1 MVAGHLLRSFHL
13 HQIVHEA
20 RKEMATIEGVINT
33 MVTPFTKD
41 GDVDY
46 AIFEKQVLFLLAN
59 GAKTLAYPMHY
70 GESLNLRENEYKEC
84 AKIVV
89 ETANGLARKLQFD
102 MHELLESIQQ
112 CYPGG
117 IKHAMAL
124 MGRPVGDVRP
134 PIRRLSPDE
143 IKGIEKVLRSLKIF
157 EREPKGWA

>member
-1 MVAGHLLRSFHL
+1 MIDFTRACDVTREIPTLGIYTGVEYLLTSVPVGGSGSFSAAGEVAPRLTHGLYD
-13 HQIVHEA
+13 A
-20 RKEMATIEGVINT
+20 CAA
-33 MVTPFTKD
+33 
-41 GDVDY
+41 GD
-46 AIFEKQVLFLLAN
+46 I
-59 GAKTLAYPMHY
+59 
-70 GESLNLRENEYKEC
+70 S
-84 AKIVV
+84 
-89 ETANGLARKLQFD
+89 LARRLQFD

-124 MGRPVGDVRP
+124 MGRPVGDVRS